1 VGVEVRVGLDQS
13 VDLLAVAMDEVEELV
28 LAAEWGGSLLGGFG
42 FAALLHL
49 ELVGLDLAS
58 LTQVGSIEVLV
69 EPLNP
74 PDVVRRSHRCVA
86 LV

>member
-28 LAAEWGGSLLGGFG
+28 LAAGWGGSLLGGFG
-42 FAALLHL
+42 FAALPHL

-58 LTQVGSIEVLV
+58 LTLIGSIEVLV

-74 PDVVRRSHRCVA
+74 PDVVRRSH
-86 LV
+86 

>member
-1 VGVEVRVGLDQS
+1 MAEEEIKKAGYHPADTNGDGVVTE
-13 VDLLAVAMDEVEELV
+13 DERNMY
-28 LAAEWGGSLLGGFG
+28 
-42 FAALLHL
+42 L

-74 PDVVRRSHRCVA
+74 PDVVRRSH
-86 LV
+86 